1 MYQASI
7 RNKKSKVDFNR
18 DKGINY
24 TIDNEF
30 EEYAYVIKLLGNCRA
45 SVISNSGVNSIG
57 IIRGTLRKFN
67 KRIMIENGDIVVIS
81 KRDFQDNKVDIV
93 HKFNL
98 DQSKNL
104 VKNKELSNILIT
116 YYNNKKSDI
125 VIEDIEDDIKYEFDE
140 INLNNKS
147 DKSDNTTKTVKK
159 NRVVNGYFEVDISSD
174 ESDIYEE
181 DDKV

>member
-7 RNKKSKVDFNR
+7 RNKKSKIDFNR
-18 DKGINY
+18 DKCINY
-24 TIDNEF
+24 TIDKEF

-45 SVISNSGVNSIG
+45 SVISNSGVTSIG

-67 KRIMIENGDIVVIS
+67 KRIMIENGDIVIIS
-81 KRDFQDNKVDIV
+81 KRDYQADKVDIV
-93 HKFNL
+93 HKFNS

-116 YYNNKKSDI
+116 YYNNKNTNI

-140 INLNNKS
+140 LKLKEVS
-147 DKSDNTTKTVKK
+147 KK
-159 NRVVNGYFEVDISSD
+159 NTVVNNYFDLDISDDS
-174 ESDIYEE
+174 SDIYE
-181 DDKV
+181 DDN

>member
-18 DKGINY
+18 DKDINY

-45 SVISNSGVNSIG
+45 SVISNSGVTSIG

-67 KRIMIENGDIVVIS
+67 KRVMIENGDIVVIS
-81 KRDFQDNKVDIV
+81 KRDYQANKVDIV

-98 DQSKNL
+98 DQSKYL

-116 YYNNKKSDI
+116 YYNNKKTDI
-125 VIEDIEDDIKYEFDE
+125 EIEDIEDDIKYEFDE
-140 INLNNKS
+140 LDVND
-147 DKSDNTTKTVKK
+147 DKSTTNKPVKK
-159 NRVVNGYFEVDISSD
+159 NKVVNGYFEVDISSE
-174 ESDIYEE
+174 ESEE
-181 DDKV
+181 DDKT